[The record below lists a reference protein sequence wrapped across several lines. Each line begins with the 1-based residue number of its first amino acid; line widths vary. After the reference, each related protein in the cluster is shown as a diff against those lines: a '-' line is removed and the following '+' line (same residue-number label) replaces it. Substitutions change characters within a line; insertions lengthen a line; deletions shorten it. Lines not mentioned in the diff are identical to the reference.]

1 MLCEETTGQ
10 VNAEYKYNT
19 KERVVEFQEDVN
31 MGTRKDLMGPSS
43 YVVKD
48 EYSFQW
54 RQDE

>member
-31 MGTRKDLMGPSS
+31 MGTKKDLMGPSS

-48 EYSFQW
+48 EYRFPMKT
-54 RQDE
+54 R